1 MKVKNNYTSYE
12 QSKRLVELGLLQE
25 TADAWYK
32 EVYRHTLCD
41 DGWHISH
48 SEIPDYVSLVLFQD
62 SNCTLDTWNYVPCW
76 GLGQLLE
83 ILPKTVK
90 NRHFNNDTNILLI
103 YPNIEDKWLVGY
115 GTSIAVGT
123 LATHS
128 FIKSSI
134 NENLVDSVYE
144 IICWLLENGY
154 LTTEMQ
160 NELKA
165 KQEAELQEIFKQNEK
180 E

>member
-1 MKVKNNYTSYE
+1 MNNYTNYE

-32 EVYRHTLCD
+32 EVYNHTLSD
-41 DGWHISH
+41 DGWHISY
-48 SEIPDYVSLVLFQD
+48 SEIPDYVSLVLFQN
-62 SNCTLDTWNYVPCW
+62 SNWTLDAWNYVPCW
-76 GLGQLLE
+76 SLGQLLE

-90 NRHFNNDTNILLI
+90 NRRISNDTFTLLV
-103 YPNIEDKWLVGY
+103 YPNAENKWVVGY
-115 GTSIAVGT
+115 ETGIAVGT
-123 LATHS
+123 LVSHS

-144 IICWLLENGY
+144 IICWVLENGY

-160 NELKA
+160 NELKP
-165 KQEAELQEIFKQNEK
+165 KQEAELQEIFERNET

>member
-1 MKVKNNYTSYE
+1 MINNHTSYE

-32 EVYRHTLCD
+32 EVYKHTLSD
-41 DGWHISH
+41 DGRIISN
-48 SEIPDYVSLVLFQD
+48 SEIPDYVSLVLHQD
-62 SNCTLDTWNYVPCW
+62 ANWTLDTWNYVPCW
-76 GLGQLLE
+76 GLGQLFE
-83 ILPKTVK
+83 ILPKTVE
-90 NRHFNNDTNILLI
+90 NRHFNNDINTLLI
-103 YPNIEDKWLVGY
+103 YPNIENKWLVGY
-115 GTSIAVGT
+115 GTSMAVGT

-134 NENLVDSVYE
+134 NEKLVDSVYE
-144 IICWLLENGY
+144 IICWVLENGY

-165 KQEAELQEIFKQNEK
+165 KQETELYYIFEQNEK
-180 E
+180 G